1 VRPGTLVG
9 RAPVASVLLASC
21 LVAPADLDA
30 QGFQHDTSLPIEI
43 TADTLEVVQPDRVA
57 TFTGNVDAVQGD
69 LVLRADE
76 LRVHYSGNEQG
87 GGNAEETGAIRRIE
101 ATGNVFLSSPRET
114 AEGDAGVYDVAS
126 SSVTLD
132 GAVVLTRGENVIR
145 GQHLEI
151 DLVTGRARVLGAA
164 TSAEGAAPGE
174 RVRAIFTP
182 AEDEPE
188 AESAPPAD
196 DGGADGQDA
205 PPRAPGA
212 TE

>member
-1 VRPGTLVG
+1 MRPGSSLG
-9 RAPVASVLLASC
+9 WAPGAPILLAFC
-21 LVAPADLDA
+21 LVAAADLDA
-30 QGFQHDTSLPIEI
+30 QGFQQDTSLPIEI

-57 TFTGNVDAVQGD
+57 TFTGNVDAVQGE

-76 LRVHYSGNEQG
+76 LRVHYSGNQQDEG
-87 GGNAEETGAIRRIE
+87 GSGQTGAISRIE

-114 AEGDAGVYDVAS
+114 AEGEAGIYDVAG

-151 DLVTGRARVLGAA
+151 DLVTGRARVVGAG

-182 AEDEPE
+182 AEDAPE
-188 AESAPPAD
+188 AESP
-196 DGGADGQDA
+196 
-205 PPRAPGA
+205 PGA

>member
-182 AEDEPE
+182 AEDEGD
-188 AESAPPAD
+188 SAPPAD
-196 DGGADGQDA
+196 GGGAGVQEA
-205 PPRAPGA
+205 PSRPPEA